1 MVDIVKLL
9 QQSHATPTTNF
20 DQNPSSTSTHQSPET
35 PKRSLL
41 TSNSEDPTD
50 GPSSNVPEV
59 HSIPRSKSDTTLP
72 SLAVT
77 VAAPSAL
84 QIMEETPSPVH
95 IREASHT
102 YETEQH
108 FGESF
113 NQDSPHS
120 QNRNEEGMLL
130 VGKTSGYNTTRE
142 GRPIKPTQKVQDIEW
157 KTVRGRGKRGRR
169 GRGNYYH

>member
-1 MVDIVKLL
+1 MGEPVSEINEELVDGC
-9 QQSHATPTTNF
+9 
-20 DQNPSSTSTHQSPET
+20 
-35 PKRSLL
+35 
-41 TSNSEDPTD
+41 NSEDPTD
-50 GPSSNVPEV
+50 GPSSNLHEV
-59 HSIPRSKSDTTLP
+59 HSIPRSKSDTILP
-72 SLAVT
+72 SLA

-84 QIMEETPSPVH
+84 KIMEETSSPVH

-108 FGESF
+108 FGASF

-130 VGKTSGYNTTRE
+130 VGETSGYNTTRG
-142 GRPIKPTQKVQDIEW
+142 GRPIKPTQKVQDMEW

>member
-9 QQSHATPTTNF
+9 QQSPATPATNF

-35 PKRSLL
+35 PKRSPP

-50 GPSSNVPEV
+50 GPSSNVHEV